1 MLEISHMGAIDG
13 NQSLKR
19 ADLRAGAHEDPRRFQ
34 SSYHLSE
41 EKVDVFKY
49 DIKPRGNKSKE
60 VRTCLYQI
68 IPLLITQLES

>member
-1 MLEISHMGAIDG
+1 MLEISLMGAIDG

-49 DIKPRGNKSKE
+49 DIKPWGNKSKE
-60 VRTCLYQI
+60 VRTCLY
-68 IPLLITQLES
+68 